1 MKLKNY
7 YEVDGCDIVSNA
19 VVYDL
24 SDSIRASKFPMATD
38 LNKPTDEI
46 TKRTV
51 SLGSSKKGEGHDQFL
66 TSIRVNFDLKFSNK
80 AWVELERY
88 RFIEFCSSQSTMHR
102 ITRFDIKSQCNEYV
116 TDDIVELL
124 NKYVDEYND
133 DPTPEKYLKVL
144 YNIPSGFQL
153 TARLTTNY
161 RALKTV
167 VSQRSNHR
175 LPEWREFCEWVHTLP
190 YFDELTGGISN
201 E

>member
-116 TDDIVELL
+116 TDDIIELL

>member
-1 MKLKNY
+1 M
-7 YEVDGCDIVSNA
+7 V
-19 VVYDL
+19 
-24 SDSIRASKFPMATD
+24 TD

-116 TDDIVELL
+116 TDDIIELL
-124 NKYVDEYND
+124 NKYVNEYND

-175 LPEWREFCEWVHTLP
+175 LPEWREFCKWIHTLP